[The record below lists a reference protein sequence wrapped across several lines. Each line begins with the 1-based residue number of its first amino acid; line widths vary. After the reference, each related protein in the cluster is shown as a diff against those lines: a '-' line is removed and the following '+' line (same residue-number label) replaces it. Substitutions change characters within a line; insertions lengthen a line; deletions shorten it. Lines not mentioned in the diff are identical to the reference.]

1 MSSDGQSGGVWCLRP
16 TLQVQSSRPTL
27 LKKGGFTL
35 IELLVVIAV
44 IALLI
49 AILLPALG
57 KAREASRTAKC
68 LANVRSSVLI
78 MTLYANEW
86 KSWYP
91 IMPMTA
97 TGNANLGGTNGFLGG
112 DQDLRGGV
120 AGLWS
125 LFQKG
130 DNTDRGYGAGSAD
143 PDNNTYADGVT
154 RTPVLRPYT
163 DAWGFLTCPADKLD
177 YYWRNMADSTNSI
190 LPTTPRKTPKAPANE
205 EEVVSYNIS
214 YLYIAGLK
222 TDEPGIVTSPP
233 IWADECND
241 YDIGTRAWYGAG
253 GGSGDP
259 FAGKYKPDDNHG
271 SAGANLGFADGHA
284 AFNKDKV
291 FDVFFKASLPNDP
304 APATSINCTNPN
316 RSRKTR
322 TLD

>member
-1 MSSDGQSGGVWCLRP
+1 MACDRQSGDGCD
-16 TLQVQSSRPTL
+16 SRPGL
-27 LKKGGFTL
+27 LFPLIRPKRAFTL
-35 IELLVVIAV
+35 IELLVVIAI

-57 KAREASRTAKC
+57 KAREASRSAKC
-68 LANVRSSVLI
+68 LANVRSTTLI
-78 MTLYANEW
+78 MTLYANDW
-86 KSWYP
+86 KGWYP
-91 IMPMTA
+91 LMPMTS
-97 TGNANLGGTNGFLGG
+97 TGNNNYYGLGTNSFLGS
-112 DQDLRGGV
+112 DQDLRGGL

-154 RTPVLRPYT
+154 KQPVLRPYT
-163 DAWGFLTCPADKLD
+163 DSWGFLTCPADKLD
-177 YYWRNMADSTNSI
+177 YYWRNMADTTNAI

-205 EEVVSYNIS
+205 EEVISYNIS
-214 YLYIAGLK
+214 YLYIAGLR

-253 GGSGDP
+253 SGGSDP
-259 FAGKYKPDDNHG
+259 FAGKYKGDDNHG
-271 SAGANLGFADGHA
+271 TAGANLGFTDGHA
-284 AFNKDKV
+284 AFSKDKV
-291 FDVFFKASLPNDP
+291 FDIFFKASLPNDP